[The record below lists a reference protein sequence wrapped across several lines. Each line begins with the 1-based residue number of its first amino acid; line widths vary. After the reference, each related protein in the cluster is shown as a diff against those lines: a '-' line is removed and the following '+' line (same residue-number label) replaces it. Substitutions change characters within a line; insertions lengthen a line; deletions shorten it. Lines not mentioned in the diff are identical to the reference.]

1 MAENKLNRYWALTA
15 ILLVAIILI
24 GGIVAWSRYR
34 PDEPVEITLPPR
46 EKWHGM
52 INIDG
57 AVTNPGFYPFT
68 GGDTLDDLVRA
79 AGGVTAS
86 ANSIELAL
94 HVSAPGQEHEPQ
106 KVDINRAEIW
116 LLEALPGIG
125 ETLAQRIVDF
135 RQQNGLFL
143 NSGEIV
149 KVEGIGAST
158 YDQIKDLIT
167 VAGE

>member
-1 MAENKLNRYWALTA
+1 MAENKLNRYWVLTA

-24 GGIVAWSRYR
+24 GGIVAWSRYH

-86 ANSIELAL
+86 AGSIELAL
-94 HVSAPGQEHEPQ
+94 HVSAPGKEH
-106 KVDINRAEIW
+106 DIS
-116 LLEALPGIG
+116 LPMS
-125 ETLAQRIVDF
+125 EL
-135 RQQNGLFL
+135 
-143 NSGEIV
+143 
-149 KVEGIGAST
+149 ST
-158 YDQIKDLIT
+158 SSVTMINAT
-167 VAGE
+167 PVRSSSS